1 MRRLRLSPHNKLTRS
16 LFLVIL
22 LLFFSLIASYVVVQH
37 LIVGPSLQQFNKVLA
52 YEIRTLVPGHDVI
65 DWKIANKNYQAYR
78 VNKIAAD
85 LTYYQFLVSKQQAL
99 MKHKLTHHTPK
110 SIIVY
115 DENNQPIKV
124 LIKEKV

>member
-1 MRRLRLSPHNKLTRS
+1 MREDSPT
-16 LFLVIL
+16 LFYEDEMVFDPAPNIELVIPCGVAHA
-22 LLFFSLIASYVVVQH
+22 LFNMANIITVNRPVIYLDEEKEYI
-37 LIVGPSLQQFNKVLA
+37 
-52 YEIRTLVPGHDVI
+52 PGHDVI

-99 MKHKLTHHTPK
+99 MKHKPTHHTPK